1 MVNNI
6 TFPFQQLEYHGD
18 TEEKVMVEQRKPEV
32 HCKMMQG
39 YPGNLKDD
47 NVNIGLGNSLV
58 PLPESVLTK
67 TCDAILLHWATT

>member
-6 TFPFQQLEYHGD
+6 IFPFQLQEYWGIRKR
-18 TEEKVMVEQRKPEV
+18 KVMLEQRKPEG
-32 HCKMMQG
+32 HCKLMQS

-47 NVNIGLGNSLV
+47 NVNIDLGNSVV

-67 TCDAILLHWATT
+67 TCDAILLHWAAT